1 MPEMANH
8 RTFFFFFEFLK
19 GETSEKKIQKKKSPE
34 NE

>member
-1 MPEMANH
+1 MPLNGKSPN
-8 RTFFFFFEFLK
+8 FFFFFEFLK